1 MTPVTITQAR
11 ADLYK
16 IVDQV
21 CYNHIPTIIKGKR
34 NNAVIVSEED
44 WKSIQETLYLLS
56 VPGMYESIIE
66 GQKETLEEMAMESD
80 LDLS

>member
-21 CYNHIPTIIKGKR
+21 CQNHTPTIIKGKR

-56 VPGMYESIIE
+56 VPGMYESIVE
-66 GQKETLEEMAMESD
+66 GQNEPLEEMLTESD
-80 LDLS
+80 LGW

>member
-21 CYNHIPTIIKGKR
+21 CCNHIPTIIKGKR

-80 LDLS
+80 LDWS